1 MQAQSSVRLY
11 GASWKPLGNH
21 TAKPYCRYTESKR
34 REESVPPR
42 KTFSPQETSEGG
54 REEDRNQGQTGGSRG
69 RPEVLI

>member
-42 KTFSPQETSEGG
+42 KTFSPQGTSEGG
-54 REEDRNQGQTGGSRG
+54 REKTGTRVRQEAVGGVRKS
-69 RPEVLI
+69 